1 LLRQRLLLHVRS
13 SLCSEPPRPR
23 ACAEAHRRSL
33 RQPLAQASSPEQQL
47 PPRRERSA
55 PEQEQQLKPEQE
67 QQLKPEQE
75 QQPLVSSREQRPPQ
89 RMPKESV
96 ACGVGYVCAVGETS
110 GSWQPEQGPQ
120 RQRQR
125 RPRPQQ
131 QQRRHWQQ
139 PLQRR

>member
-1 LLRQRLLLHVRS
+1 MLRLRQLLHARS

-55 PEQEQQLKPEQE
+55 PERAL
-67 QQLKPEQE
+67 QLKPEQE